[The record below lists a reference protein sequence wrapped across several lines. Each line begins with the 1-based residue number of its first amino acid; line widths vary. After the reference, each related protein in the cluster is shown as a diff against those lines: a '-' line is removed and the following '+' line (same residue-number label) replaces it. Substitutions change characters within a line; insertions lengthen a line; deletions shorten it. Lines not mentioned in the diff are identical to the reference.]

1 VPLVDYR
8 TMSDHDILNL
18 ADAANGA
25 PGSETHDDAPVD
37 HWVTIN
43 HQHIPIT
50 LPQGKCPPQK
60 EAFFGALGSIFGAMG
75 KTANT
80 NPGFIAALSA
90 YESSWL
96 GKHAQNLH
104 NPFGLTTAGRNNL
117 SFPSYQAA
125 ADYWLYHAGRDRK
138 GYARVVFGATTIE
151 AFLAALRTAGYN
163 AVNKNWTSK
172 ITEVYRTSIA
182 PFAGRCGF

>member
-1 VPLVDYR
+1 
-8 TMSDHDILNL
+8 MSDHDILNL

-50 LPQGKCPPQK
+50 LLQGKCPPQK
-60 EAFFGALGSIFGAMG
+60 EAFFGALGSIFKGMG
-75 KTANT
+75 KAANT

-90 YESSWL
+90 YESAWL
-96 GKHAQNLH
+96 GKHAQDQH

-117 SFPSYQAA
+117 SFPSYRSAA
-125 ADYWLYHAGRDRK
+125 SYWLYHAGRNHK
-138 GYARVVFGATTIE
+138 GYAQVVSGTTTID
-151 AFLAALRTAGYN
+151 AFLAALLAAGYN
-163 AVNKNWTSK
+163 AVNKDWAPK
-172 ITEVYRTSIA
+172 IAEVYHTSIA
-182 PFAGRCGF
+182 PFAGPCGF